1 MKKNNNLHAARKAKN
16 DEFYTRL
23 FDIETEM
30 KHYWKHFVGKT
41 VYLNCDNHEVSQFWL
56 YFKLS
61 FQFLG
66 LKKLI
71 ATGFNEGGQGFK
83 AVIEGGVETLS
94 QLEGDGDFRSAECV
108 ELLKE
113 SDIVVTNPPFSL
125 FREFVGL
132 LMEQGKQFLV
142 IGNNNAITYKE
153 VFKHIKNDALWLGM
167 ACNKTM
173 EFQLG
178 DDYEKWD
185 RIENGH
191 KFGKVPAISWFTNL
205 THRKRQSDLILFR
218 SIKDLD
224 YPKYDNYAAIEV
236 SRVCNIP
243 VDYEGVMGVP
253 ITFLEHYNPEQFEI
267 LGNSNVRGLREH
279 LMNGVKCATDCTYIN
294 GKAQFARILIRKRQG
309 AV

>member
-1 MKKNNNLHAARKAKN
+1 MKKNNNLHAARKAKD

-61 FQFLG
+61 VDFLG
-66 LKKLI
+66 IKKLI

-83 AVIEGGVETLS
+83 AVIEGGVETIS

-132 LMEQGKQFLV
+132 LMEHGKQFLV
-142 IGNNNAITYKE
+142 IGNMNAITYKE
-153 VFKHIKNDALWLGM
+153 VFKHIQSDALWLGM
-167 ACNKTM
+167 SPRSMTFITPDGEVDVNAC
-173 EFQLG
+173 
-178 DDYEKWD
+178 
-185 RIENGH
+185 
-191 KFGKVPAISWFTNL
+191 WFTNL
-205 THRKRQSDLILFR
+205 THRKRQSDLVLHRQFGEWAQE
-218 SIKDLD
+218 
-224 YPKYDNYAAIEV
+224 YPRYDNYDAIEV

-267 LGNSNVRGLREH
+267 LDLNPHFFCQVDAGLPKPKQ
-279 LMNGVKCATDCTYIN
+279 LKLAGQKDPY
-294 GKAQFARILIRKRQG
+294 ARIIIRKRQG
-309 AV
+309 AAQ